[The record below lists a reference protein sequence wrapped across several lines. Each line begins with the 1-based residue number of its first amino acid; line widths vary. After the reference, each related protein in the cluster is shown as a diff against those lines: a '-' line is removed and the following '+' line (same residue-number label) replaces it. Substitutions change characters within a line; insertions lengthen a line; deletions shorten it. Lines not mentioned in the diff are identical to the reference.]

1 MLQSSSPRKL
11 TAFVLSLLAAGLLFK
26 TFAQSP
32 PATGVNTIRADE
44 LRQKLTYLASE
55 TFNGRGNGTADLNK
69 AADYIAGVLEK
80 NGLKPAGDSG
90 TFFQHFD
97 IYSSR
102 LGSKNDVR
110 IQGMG
115 ETDGSLD
122 ITIPVK
128 AGSHMVGATFLAT
141 KRKYVL
147 PQELW
152 PGR

>member
-1 MLQSSSPRKL
+1 MVPIVLQSSSRRKL
-11 TAFVLSLLAAGLLFK
+11 TAFVLSLLAAGLLFR
-26 TFAQSP
+26 TFAQGP

-102 LGSKNDVR
+102 LGSKN
-110 IQGMG
+110 
-115 ETDGSLD
+115 
-122 ITIPVK
+122 
-128 AGSHMVGATFLAT
+128 
-141 KRKYVL
+141 
-147 PQELW
+147 
-152 PGR
+152 